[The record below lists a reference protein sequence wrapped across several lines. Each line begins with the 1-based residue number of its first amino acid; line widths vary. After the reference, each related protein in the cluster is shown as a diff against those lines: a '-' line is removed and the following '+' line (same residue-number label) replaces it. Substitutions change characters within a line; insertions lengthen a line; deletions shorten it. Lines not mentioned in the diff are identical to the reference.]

1 MDVTWD
7 FQPPNSQFY
16 FTTSQLWNSVD
27 TTILSGHFLT
37 ILLLVQ
43 GRLYIRKKLVP
54 RNVNC
59 LASFISTNTSL
70 NLCCVNSGIP
80 EDSGEFLNTRE
91 TPASP
96 NLEAAGSK
104 SLVFEACFHFFCYI
118 CQNHAFVAGSIV
130 QSFFLFCERANWAGD
145 SSLYSYLSFGCW
157 GHVLPVETPRDE
169 RRRGPIVPPC
179 QRVSRLASHLP
190 VAKHVSVQ
198 DWKPPHKI
206 IVQPGA
212 GVQEVVLVLVPRV
225 EVVVRRKLSPP
236 RCFAHLP
243 VIRIKVGVEIWQW

>member
-43 GRLYIRKKLVP
+43 GRLYIRKNLFQEMSTALPLLFQQIPHTESLLSEFRNP
-54 RNVNC
+54 RRLWRIFEYQGNPC
-59 LASFISTNTSL
+59 LPQPGGCGVQIIGVWGLFSLLLLHLSKPCFCGRLYSST
-70 NLCCVNSGIP
+70 I
-80 EDSGEFLNTRE
+80 
-91 TPASP
+91 
-96 NLEAAGSK
+96 
-104 SLVFEACFHFFCYI
+104 Y
-118 CQNHAFVAGSIV
+118 FV
-130 QSFFLFCERANWAGD
+130 LWKANWAATGD

-169 RRRGPIVPPC
+169 RRRGPVVPPC

-243 VIRIKVGVEIWQW
+243 VIRIKV